1 MEAPSGEQDTAR
13 RALVIV
19 ARVQRQT
26 LLHWQ
31 YIRVQTREQ
40 NEEQARVAKIVR
52 KQFIQKR
59 IERHEREVRERAR
72 QYEERERA
80 VEVQF
85 WQERARQWYI
95 SVGWRQW
102 Q

>member
-26 LLHWQ
+26 LLRWQ

-40 NEEQARVAKIVR
+40 NEEQSRVAGFFR
-52 KQFIQKR
+52 EQRIQKR
-59 IERHEREVRERAR
+59 IERHEREVKERAR
-72 QYEERERA
+72 QYEERQRA
-80 VEVQF
+80 VKVQF
-85 WQERARQWYI
+85 WQERAIQWYI